1 MTNDTTHEA
10 LAASIA
16 ALNAFLDW
24 RISIDMNYS
33 RDVEEVR
40 YAFYTKACEDHLR
53 VTGREYMPVLWGA
66 S

>member
-16 ALNAFLDW
+16 ARDAFLDW
-24 RISIDMNYS
+24 RIAVDMNVSPAQEALRFAWYQ
-33 RDVEEVR
+33 
-40 YAFYTKACEDHLR
+40 YACVKYRSF
-53 VTGREYMPVLWGA
+53 TGREYMPVLWGA